1 MAARGIARRYAQA
14 VFELARETDTVD
26 AWLGQLSRLADVAND
41 DVAGAFFKSP
51 SVDSKDKHAAVVQ
64 FLPGEANQQ
73 ARNLALLLIQRHRFE
88 VVPEI
93 LEAFQGLVLT
103 SQGIAVAEVTTAV
116 ELSEAERAAVAT
128 KLTALIGQQVQ
139 LQTRVDPAII
149 GGLIARVG
157 DRMIDGSVESQ
168 LRSLRARVAR

>member
-14 VFELARETDTVD
+14 VFELARESDTVD
-26 AWLGQLSRLADVAND
+26 TWLGQLSRLADIAND

-51 SVDSKDKHAAVVQ
+51 SVDTKEKHAAITQ
-64 FLPGEANQQ
+64 FLPGDANQQ

-88 VVPEI
+88 VTPEI
-93 LEAFQGLVLT
+93 LEVFQSLLLA

-116 ELSEAERAAVAT
+116 ELTDAERAEVAA
-128 KLTALIGQQVQ
+128 KLSTLIGQQVQ
-139 LQTRVDPAII
+139 LQTRVDPTII